1 MVAYQSLYPLLDSAV
16 DGVDMRDLLVS
27 RVDLAVVE
35 GADSHD
41 NADVVVALAVRLG
54 DSVRRH
60 RHSRE
65 VGGGRRRTMGRTGLE
80 SKAFS

>member
-16 DGVDMRDLLVS
+16 DGVNVRDLLVS

-54 DSVRRH
+54 DSVGRH